1 MRLLCFVLALGWAA
15 QLPCVAQETAA
26 PPAEIPGEA
35 DEFIP
40 TQWAAQLLDLVWSSP
55 NPEARAALYRAAF
68 AAGPVIVPHLE
79 EALKDDRTA
88 EFAAQSLAFIGGEQA
103 LQALWKMVSDPRDL
117 NLRRFYYAALAEY
130 DSEDAVRVLLDAVSR
145 ADQDDDRS
153 VTEAAILALTLR
165 SDPAIAERLRQVE
178 QKVEDIVLQL
188 TIENAAEVIE
198 VRARL
203 LESPAAQPLGG
214 SVEDAVR
221 RYFLPAFEPPPAAPA
236 PAGARKLPAELAKIS
251 VKIDH
256 LTLSPDQNRALARVR
271 FEDAE
276 AIAFYDIVLQ
286 KRFGNWTV
294 ASVWLGEEREKL
306 TPAPPTAAAAPR

>member
-1 MRLLCFVLALGWAA
+1 
-15 QLPCVAQETAA
+15 
-26 PPAEIPGEA
+26 
-35 DEFIP
+35 
-40 TQWAAQLLDLVWSSP
+40 
-55 NPEARAALYRAAF
+55 
-68 AAGPVIVPHLE
+68 
-79 EALKDDRTA
+79 
-88 EFAAQSLAFIGGEQA
+88 
-103 LQALWKMVSDPRDL
+103 MVSDPRDL